1 MKKLLTITACAIPLA
16 FGSAAYAQTPPPAEK
31 PAVTTAE
38 NAQNVSGWSI
48 KENIM
53 GKDVYNEKG
62 EKVGDIRDV
71 ILDSDGKAADYVI
84 GVGGF
89 LGMGEHDVAIP
100 FDKLQVGD
108 DRFVLQGY
116 TKEQLKD
123 LPKATVR

>member
-16 FGSAAYAQTPPPAEK
+16 FGSAAYAQNPPPAEK
-31 PAVTTAE
+31 PAVATAE
-38 NAQNVSGWSI
+38 DAHHVTGWSI

-71 ILDSDGKAADYVI
+71 ILNSEGKAADYVI

-123 LPKATVR
+123 LPKAKVR